1 MCGAVTLT
9 LREILDLEPLRTARP
24 RVLAGR
30 GRLDEIV
37 RWVHVT
43 ELPDIAYLLRG
54 GELLLTTGMAIAGSS
69 RVQERYIAELAA
81 ARVSGLVVELGRNFR
96 QLPGAMI
103 EAAESAGLP
112 LVALEREARFVEV
125 TEAVHRE
132 IINRQ
137 YELLRRAEQVSRELT
152 ELILSGAGLGR
163 NVDRLAEIFGNHVV
177 LEDDAHQV
185 VEIAGV
191 NDGLGEVLVGWD
203 EHARG
208 GHDEVE
214 RGTVHRH
221 DGAPRCMWVTLWL
234 RHEPWGRLH
243 VLETRSRLDDITEL
257 LVDRA
262 GASISLT
269 LLSEKDA
276 AHLADRAR
284 SALVGEVVSGRY
296 GPTADFLRRARSLGA
311 DLGAGRL
318 VVLAV
323 GTSWPA
329 WGAAAGHGAGQ
340 AAASDEE
347 RRLAVRAAVAT
358 DIRQLAADRGW
369 GALVGLSGD
378 HILAVLAVPG
388 ARPLPGLLDELID
401 QAAARGARAPAAT
414 GSATSPIWA
423 PTSCWHGSPRA
434 RSWPGSSTPSCG
446 PCSPTMPG
454 PAQGSS
460 PRSPAKWRTTGERRR
475 RSALSA
481 SSAAR
486 CTPGSSGSKRSSDGA
501 LSRRTPGPA
510 SPSPCRASPCCGTG
524 GRPGR
529 GPAPGERRRRAAG
542 LGAGRAGHA
551 PPAVRPA
558 HPRPGP
564 EPPAPARTTCRAGR
578 GRLPGRARAHRHR
591 AGLPGHHRRR
601 AAPGG
606 GPLRP
611 RSLSSARGRDLPAAP
626 LRRPVRRAWSRGAG
640 SQGRPG
646 LSRPPGTRNGSHA
659 VTCQGSF
666 RAGRPGRPG
675 PPGSSRGTRRPART

>member
-163 NVDRLAEIFGNHVV
+163 IVDRLAEIFGNHVV

-401 QAAARGARAPAAT
+401 QAAARAKGRGEHVELTAGASSQTPPDAL
-414 GSATSPIWA
+414 
-423 PTSCWHGSPRA
+423 PRA
-434 RSWPGSSTPSCG
+434 
-446 PCSPTMPG
+446 
-454 PAQGSS
+454 AD
-460 PRSPAKWRTTGERRR
+460 E
-475 RSALSA
+475 AL
-481 SSAAR
+481 
-486 CTPGSSGSKRSSDGA
+486 TA
-501 LSRRTPGPA
+501 LGV
-510 SPSPCRASPCCGTG
+510 GNV
-524 GRPGR
+524 
-529 GPAPGERRRRAAG
+529 
-542 LGAGRAGHA
+542 GAGRASAGRHR
-551 PPAVRPA
+551 VRHFA
-558 HPRPGP
+558 DLGTYQLLARLAQGP
-564 EPPAPARTTCRAGR
+564 ELARFVDSELRAVLAHDARSRSRLLPTLTCYLENAGR
-578 GRLPGRARAHRHR
+578 KAETIRALGIQRRTLYARLERLEALLG
-591 AGLPGHHRRR
+591 
-601 AAPGG
+601 
-606 GPLRP
+606 
-611 RSLSSARGRDLPAAP
+611 RSLESQDTRTRLTLAVQGLALLRD
-626 LRRPVRRAWSRGAG
+626 RRPPRE
-640 SQGRPG
+640 
-646 LSRPPGTRNGSHA
+646 GT
-659 VTCQGSF
+659 
-666 RAGRPGRPG
+666 G
-675 PPGSSRGTRRPART
+675 PW